1 MTYFLCQGF
10 ILRKIVS
17 SKQNMATKLIRLDDG
32 TLVEVEVSP
41 EQAQPISGGLADRVN
56 ETFDKIRPI
65 LVRTC
70 RPIAAAW
77 AEISQEMEIEQAE
90 VQIGL
95 SFEGEGNLYVT
106 KSKAGANLV
115 VKLVLKPKS

>member
-1 MTYFLCQGF
+1 
-10 ILRKIVS
+10 
-17 SKQNMATKLIRLDDG
+17 MATKLIRLDDG
-32 TLVEVEVSP
+32 TLVEVEVLP
-41 EQAQPISGGLADRVN
+41 EQAQPISGGLADKVN

-70 RPIAAAW
+70 RPISAAW